1 MIGIGA
7 PIHTRKPERNE
18 KTCYGCMGKGEYK
31 INLSTGKYLGPYK
44 CETCKGTGKLK
55 K

>member
-7 PIHTRKPERNE
+7 PIHTRKPESNE

-31 INLSTGKYLGPYK
+31 INLSTGKCLGPYK
-44 CETCKGTGKLK
+44 CETCKGAGKLK